1 MKVPKPV
8 AITIVALIAIAFLAV
23 NCAKKPPVN
32 GEASVKTL
40 APHPL
45 NPLDTNEIKLA
56 RQILLEEGKI
66 DTTYRFYLINLHEPP
81 KAEMLKYK
89 QGEAFRREAFVSV
102 YDRAS
107 NKTYESVIDLIGKKT
122 LTFYHVQGV
131 TPGSFLKDS
140 IADDLLKTNDQW
152 LAGLKVRGIHPDSV
166 DAFVVFAGDMGIAPP
181 DHREL
186 ICTPEYKNKKYKKLL
201 VHGLVAY
208 VDLTDQKVLKVLDDG
223 GKGFFK
229 PEDIKYFD
237 SDSAKVLLPETKPMK
252 ITQPEGT
259 TYTVDG
265 FQVTGKSW
273 SFRVAVD
280 NREGLVIYDAK
291 YDDNGVMRPV
301 LYRGSVAEMYVPYG
315 STDLTHAAWNY
326 FDGGAYR
333 MGQVWPKFMNGLKA
347 GADVPENSTFLPA
360 LLHDEKGKPV
370 QIDSMI
376 AIFEEYP
383 GPITRHGKFAHDA
396 RNLAVK
402 YFTQIGNYDY
412 GFKWIFREDG
422 TIDFKAEL
430 TGIVGIKAVNRTTD
444 LPGDQDESYNGIY
457 YGTLVAPHVEAGNHQ
472 HFFSFRLDLDVD
484 GTENIVEE
492 MNTVPLPAGENN
504 PWNNAFVRQMS
515 LIRNEAEGQR
525 NLNTSTNRHWMIADS
540 KAVNSLGQQKSYVIM
555 PGHNASPLAAP
566 GSGPRKMAD
575 FLESQFWVTSYK
587 EKEAYP
593 AGDYPN
599 TRGIKDGLPKMVS
612 DNENLEGKDLVVWYN
627 MGITHIVRPEDWPV
641 MNVHTIGF
649 SLMPFGFFDRNP
661 AATSKKAP
669 EQPRVIVL
677 DKQIPP
683 DVTQCV
689 PLPADNKQARSKSKT
704 AQRSKA
710 G

>member
-1 MKVPKPV
+1 MIAV
-8 AITIVALIAIAFLAV
+8 LINVTFLLCNCEKRSAV
-23 NCAKKPPVN
+23 NV
-32 GEASVKTL
+32 EAMMQAIV
-40 APHPL
+40 PHPL
-45 NPLDTNEIKLA
+45 NPLDTNEIKKVK
-56 RQILLEEGKI
+56 QILLDEGKI
-66 DTTYRFYLINLHEPP
+66 DTTYRFYLINLNEPP

-89 QGEAFRREAFVSV
+89 QGDVFLREAFVSV
-102 YDRAS
+102 YDRAN
-107 NKTYESVIDLIGKKT
+107 NKTYESVIDLIGNKT
-122 LTFYHVQGV
+122 VSYYNVPGV
-131 TPGSFLKDS
+131 TPGAFMKDS
-140 IADDLLKTNDQW
+140 ISDELLKANSEW
-152 LAGLKVRGIHPDSV
+152 MAGLNARGIHPDSV
-166 DAFVVFAGDMGIAPP
+166 GVSNVFAGDMGIAPP

-186 ICTPEYKNKKYKKLL
+186 ICAPQYKNKKYHDLI
-201 VHGLVAY
+201 VDGLVAY
-208 VDLTDQKVLKVLDDG
+208 VDLTDKKVLKVLDDG

-229 PEDIKYFD
+229 PEDTNYFNP
-237 SDSAKVLLPETKPMK
+237 DSAQVLLPGTKPIKTM
-252 ITQPEGT
+252 QPEGT
-259 TYTVDG
+259 TYKVDG
-265 FQVTGKSW
+265 FQVNGKSW
-273 SFRVAVD
+273 SFRIALH

-291 YDDNGVMRPV
+291 FNDNGTMRPV
-301 LYRGSVAEMYVPYG
+301 LYRASVAEMYVPYG

-333 MGQVWPKFMNGLKA
+333 MGQGWPSMMNPLRA
-347 GADVPENSTFLPA
+347 GADVPENSTFLPGFF
-360 LLHDEKGKPV
+360 HDEKGKPI
-370 QIDSMI
+370 QMDSMI
-376 AIFEEYP
+376 AVFEEYP

-396 RNLAVK
+396 RNLVVK
-402 YFTQIGNYDY
+402 YFTRIANYDY
-412 GFKWIFREDG
+412 GFKWVFREDG
-422 TIDFKAEL
+422 TIDLKAEL

-444 LPGDQDESYNGIY
+444 LPGGNDDSYEGTY
-457 YGTLVAPHVEAGNHQ
+457 YGTLVAPHVEAVNHQ

-492 MNTVPLPAGENN
+492 MNTVALPAGNKN

-525 NLNTSTNRHWMIADS
+525 NLDALSNRHWMVADS

-575 FLESQFWVTSYK
+575 FLENQFWVTSYK
-587 EKEAYP
+587 EKESFP

-599 TRGIKDGLPKMVS
+599 TRGIMDGLPKMVS
-612 DNENLEGKDLVVWYN
+612 DNETLEGKDIVVWYN

-661 AATSKKAP
+661 AAASKKGP
-669 EQPRVIVL
+669 EQPKVIVL
-677 DKQIPP
+677 DKQVPP

-689 PLPADNKQARSKSKT
+689 PLPADNKQARTGSKSV
-704 AQRSKA
+704 QRGKA